1 MNIGEKILLKLKEEI
16 PDIEYKRYIKQL
28 TFDDKNS
35 SSDNAIFYAPNTL
48 IANYIK
54 TKFSE
59 KISHLFEVYSSN
71 KVNVLITLPSKL
83 ESQTKEIKHVIDKEK
98 IKQD

>member
-28 TFDDKNS
+28 SFDDKNS

-71 KVNVLITLPSKL
+71 RAHVVITLPSKIDSL
-83 ESQTKEIKHVIDKEK
+83 IKTAKNILK
-98 IKQD
+98 